1 MPISVNVLRSAA
13 GRAAGPAIRSLREA
27 RSQSAK
33 TAFLCHSHH
42 DTDLARGLVTLL
54 TEAGWRIYIDWAD
67 AEMPETPDRETAERI
82 QQKIVELDF
91 FLFLATANSMA
102 SRWCPWEIGYA
113 DGKKAVDRILL
124 VRTTDGGRTHGNEY
138 LQIYRHLDISNQD
151 QLAVWRPGQT
161 QGGILVKN
169 L

>member
-1 MPISVNVLRSAA
+1 MPISVDALRSA
-13 GRAAGPAIRSLREA
+13 GRRVVGPAVRSLSEA
-27 RSQSAK
+27 RSVGFK

-42 DTDLARGLVTLL
+42 DLDLAKGLLTLL
-54 TEAGWRIYIDWAD
+54 TQAGWRIYIDWAD
-67 AEMPETPDRETAERI
+67 TEMPETPDRETAKRI

-113 DGKKAVDRILL
+113 DGKKAIERILL
-124 VRTTDGGRTHGNEY
+124 VRTSDGVKTHGNEY
-138 LQIYRHLDISNQD
+138 LQLYRNLDVSDQN
-151 QLAVWRPGQT
+151 QLAVWQPGQT